1 MPTFDELQQ
10 TIKDKPLTVDTAK
23 LEDLALR
30 LAHGWG
36 AQVEETARLTGV
48 PVGLL
53 AAVALIEGAISSSAP
68 TSQSAPAPAAPAPAP
83 TTVGD
88 APAGSPPPPPTLP
101 PSSTWTPA
109 QG

>member
-10 TIKDKPLTVDTAK
+10 AIKDRPLTVDQAK
-23 LEDLALR
+23 LEELALR

-68 TSQSAPAPAAPAPAP
+68 TSQPAPAAPAPALAP
-83 TTVGD
+83 ATGTD
-88 APAGSPPPPPTLP
+88 APAGPPPPPPTLP
-101 PSSTWTPA
+101 PASTWTPA